1 MAPTN
6 EKALGFYYKYG
17 FYQAKK
23 HKGLFGSLLLL
34 EKDISLPKPPTDIPV
49 IPAKDLS

>member
-17 FYQAKK
+17 FTQVKK
-23 HKGLFGSLLLL
+23 QRGHFGHLLLL
-34 EKDISLPKPPTDIPV
+34 EKDIAPPKPPEDVPIITM
-49 IPAKDLS
+49 